1 MEPTAG
7 CAAGDGWGQALRALQ
22 HQARRRVASS
32 VYLVSWCTLNTSAAY
47 CSAGLTIGRCVN
59 AAQPSQLV
67 RRDIASRAMPAT
79 QADGRMSRCGSK
91 DRLIGGIVG
100 VSDSEGSRA
109 PCTQCARPR
118 TSIGMCD
125 RRMVQG
131 RRRHVR
137 ARATKHYGLWG
148 WRAAAPSCVCEHLET
163 VAWTSRDMQ
172 SRCACWCGLNWSRL
186 CVSRVHQSCPL
197 SRVHYSWP
205 LSRVRYSLAFDGC
218 EWSHVVS
225 RGLTQPGLCIPT
237 LIVFVCNEQWH

>member
-148 WRAAAPSCVCEHLET
+148 WRAAAPSCVVCVRTSGDGGVDIAGHAVSLCVLVWVEL
-163 VAWTSRDMQ
+163 VAT
-172 SRCACWCGLNWSRL
+172 L
-186 CVSRVHQSCPL
+186 CVSCASVL
-197 SRVHYSWP
+197 STF
-205 LSRVRYSLAFDGC
+205 SRTLLLAAF
-218 EWSHVVS
+218 S
-225 RGLTQPGLCIPT
+225 RTLLPGLRW
-237 LIVFVCNEQWH
+237 V